1 MLFRPYA
8 LKPQELEGRALEL
21 WGEFPLWFE
30 QEFLIAAEPKHTV
43 KARRSPRDLHL
54 TFFIFLNPE

>member
-21 WGEFPLWFE
+21 WGEFPLWFQ
-30 QEFLIAAEPKHTV
+30 QEFLIAAEPKHDIDWELFP
-43 KARRSPRDLHL
+43 SGHPR
-54 TFFIFLNPE
+54 N